1 MSLVVDIEAKRSEN
15 ESSRPSGRLSLKFL
29 RSISCAAPAI
39 PRSPRFITAFIEAQL
54 STQHEGRHPS

>member
-1 MSLVVDIEAKRSEN
+1 MGLVADIEAKRGETG
-15 ESSRPSGRLSLKFL
+15 SSRPSGRLSLKFL